1 MYVMGTLLDPDDH
14 VFVVGMR
21 EDEPEEVPPHSS
33 GEREGRTLRRLG
45 GLVALDSCGL
55 DV

>member
-21 EDEPEEVPPHSS
+21 EDEPEEVNIDPCIC
-33 GEREGRTLRRLG
+33 LYM
-45 GLVALDSCGL
+45 CM
-55 DV
+55 